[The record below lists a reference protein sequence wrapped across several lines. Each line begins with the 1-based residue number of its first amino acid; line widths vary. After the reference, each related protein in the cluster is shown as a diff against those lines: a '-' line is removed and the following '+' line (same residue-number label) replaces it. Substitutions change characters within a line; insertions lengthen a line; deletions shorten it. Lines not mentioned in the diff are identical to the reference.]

1 MNIPASCS
9 SAFPVPTS
17 YSCEG
22 ITITDYFAAAAL
34 TGLLAKGPI
43 DYDEGE
49 VVNQAFSIAR
59 SMVWA
64 SEEEIG
70 HALSKANP

>member
-1 MNIPASCS
+1 MNIPAPCS
-9 SAFPVPTS
+9 SAFPVPS
-17 YSCEG
+17 DHSNDG
-22 ITITDYFAAAAL
+22 ITILDYFAAAAL

-59 SMVWA
+59 SMVMA
-64 SEEEIG
+64 SEDEIG
-70 HALSKANP
+70 YALSKANP